1 MVTSSDISRLLSI
14 IEGTPAMIPYET
26 LLDTSGLSA
35 LDLLEALKTLTED
48 GKISINIMLRSDNQK
63 HLSRSE
69 MMTQEFNSLL
79 EEHITRERQISFYA
93 SMLCVTPKYL
103 STIIKKVSGQ
113 TANFWINRKLIE
125 VISHQ
130 LLHTSKSLKEIA
142 YALNFSNN
150 SSFGKYIKAQTGM
163 SPTDYREQLYKLH

>member
-14 IEGTPAMIPYET
+14 IEGTPAMIPYEK

-69 MMTQEFNSLL
+69 IMTQEINSLL
-79 EEHITRERQISFYA
+79 EEHITRERQISIYA

-142 YALNFSNN
+142 YALNFSNS

>member
-1 MVTSSDISRLLSI
+1 MVTASAISRLLSI

-26 LLDTSGLSA
+26 LLDSSGLNAS
-35 LDLLEALKTLTED
+35 DLQEALNTLIKD
-48 GKISINIMLRSDNQK
+48 GKISINISLRSDNPK
-63 HLSRSE
+63 LMSRSE
-69 MMTQEFNSLL
+69 EMIQKFNSLL

-93 SMLCVTPKYL
+93 SSLCVTPKYL

-150 SSFGKYIKAQTGM
+150 SSFGKYIKTQTGM
-163 SPTDYREQLYKLH
+163 SPTEYREQLYKLR

>member
-1 MVTSSDISRLLSI
+1 MITASDIYRLLSI
-14 IEGTPAMIPYET
+14 IEEKPAMIPYET

-142 YALNFSNN
+142 YALNFSNS